1 MQEALYRK
9 HRPATLEE
17 LVGQPDAV
25 ALISEQIKKNNLS
38 HAYLF
43 SGPRG
48 VGKTSLARIIA
59 TTIGCDPVFD
69 ITEID
74 AASHNKVDDIRELND
89 NINFIASSPGKK
101 RVFILDEAHM
111 LSNAASN
118 AFLKTLEE
126 PPEHV
131 IFILATTEPERV
143 IETIRSRT
151 THLAF
156 KRIGSEEIITSLE
169 KISKKEKIKLSIEIL
184 EYISNQ
190 SDGSLRDAI
199 NLFEQTFSTFGN
211 KATMEELYSILG
223 KVTTADLHQIIEAMG
238 TQDTSTVLKI
248 LRDNYRS
255 GLQAIDILN
264 SITDLFRN
272 IFYFKYLPED
282 ENFTSLSDSEKD
294 LVNSCNDIISAKD
307 LSKILDML
315 DDINQSIKSSPSQ
328 ELKLELFLVRLIK
341 PQLATDIKS
350 VSRRVDILESREQ
363 EDTKYQEK
371 ENLKD
376 KKKLINEAK
385 PDKKETP
392 KKKAPSS
399 KNKVGKKDIENFDVY
414 WPKILQEAKS
424 VLTPRKY
431 SYLTLVKPE
440 VVDSENLVLYIDSEN
455 EYLIT
460 ELRKSEDVIE
470 LIKSSV
476 AKKIGVDISISIQPH
491 ESPQSGDQTSEEIQS
506 NINEIFDVESID

>member
-9 HRPATLEE
+9 YRPNTLDE

-25 ALISEQIKKNNLS
+25 ALITEQIKKKNLG

-89 NINFIASSPGKK
+89 SVNFIASSPGKK
-101 RVFILDEAHM
+101 RVFILDEVHM

-156 KRIGSEEIITSLE
+156 KRIGNEEIITSLE
-169 KISKKEKIKLSIEIL
+169 KISNQEKIKLSKELL

-190 SDGSLRDAI
+190 SEGSLRDAI
-199 NLFEQTFSTFGN
+199 NLFEQTYSTFGN
-211 KATMEELYSILG
+211 KATIEELYSILG
-223 KVTTADLHQIIEAMG
+223 KVTTSDLFQIVQAMG

-248 LRDNYRS
+248 LRNNYRS

-264 SITDLFRN
+264 SVTDLFRN
-272 IFYFKYLPED
+272 LFYFKYLPED
-282 ENFTSLSDSEKD
+282 ENFTSLSNSEKE
-294 LVNSCNDIISAKD
+294 LVENCNEIISAKD
-307 LSKILDML
+307 LSRILDML
-315 DDINQSIKSSPSQ
+315 DEVNQSIKTSPSQ
-328 ELKLELFLVRLIK
+328 ELKLELFLVKLIK
-341 PQLATDIKS
+341 PQLASDIKS
-350 VSRRVDILESREQ
+350 ISRRVDILESREQ
-363 EDTKYQEK
+363 VDGDLKEKQTPRGKKKPISKDMSEEK
-371 ENLKD
+371 EVKLSKE
-376 KKKLINEAK
+376 KKTA
-385 PDKKETP
+385 
-392 KKKAPSS
+392 
-399 KNKVGKKDIENFDVY
+399 KKDIENFDVY
-414 WPKILQEAKS
+414 WPKILQEAKL

-431 SYLTLVKPE
+431 SYLTLVKPD

-455 EYLIT
+455 EYLIS
-460 ELRKSEDVIE
+460 ELRKSEDILE
-470 LIKSSV
+470 LIKSNI
-476 AKKIGVDISISIQPH
+476 AKKIGVDISISIEPH
-491 ESPQSGDQTSEEIQS
+491 LVLQSTDQTSEEIQS

>member
-9 HRPATLEE
+9 YRPSSLEE
-17 LVGQPDAV
+17 LVGQSDAV
-25 ALISEQIKKNNLS
+25 QLISEQIKNNNLS

-74 AASHNKVDDIRELND
+74 AASHNKVDDVRELND
-89 NINFIASSPGKK
+89 SVNFIASSPGKK
-101 RVFILDEAHM
+101 RVFILDEVHM

-151 THLAF
+151 TQIAF
-156 KRIGSEEIITSLE
+156 KRIKNADIITSLE
-169 KISKKEKIKLSIEIL
+169 KISKAEKIKLSKDVL
-184 EYISNQ
+184 EYIANQ
-190 SDGSLRDAI
+190 SDGSPRDAI

-211 KATMEELYSILG
+211 KATMEQLYSILG
-223 KVTTADLHQIIEAMG
+223 KVTITDLLQILEAMG
-238 TQDTSTVLKI
+238 TQDTATVLKV
-248 LRDNYRS
+248 LRANYKN

-272 IFYFKYLPED
+272 LFYFKYLPED
-282 ENFTSLSDSEKD
+282 ENFTSLSDSEKE
-294 LVNSCNDIISAKD
+294 LIKNCNDIISAKD
-307 LSKILDML
+307 LSRILDML
-315 DDINQSIKSSPSQ
+315 DEINQSIKTSPSQ
-328 ELKLELFLVRLIK
+328 ELKLELFLVKLIK

-350 VSRRVDILESREQ
+350 VSRRVDMLEEHGV
-363 EDTKYQEK
+363 TEK
-371 ENLKD
+371 ISEKQQTSSD
-376 KKKLINEAK
+376 KKKLGNEKVAK
-385 PDKKETP
+385 DKPTKENTNKP
-392 KKKAPSS
+392 IV
-399 KNKVGKKDIENFDVY
+399 KNDIENFDVY
-414 WPKILQEAKS
+414 WPKILEEAKAI
-424 VLTPRKY
+424 LTPRKY

-440 VVDSENLVLYIDSEN
+440 VIDSNNLTLYIDSEN

-460 ELRKSEDVIE
+460 ELRKSDEIIE
-470 LIKSSV
+470 LIKSNVTQKMGVEVTV
-476 AKKIGVDISISIQPH
+476 AIQPH
-491 ESPQSGDQTSEEIQS
+491 EGLQNNNQTSKDVQS
-506 NINEIFDVESID
+506 NISEIFDVESID

>member
-9 HRPATLEE
+9 YRPSSLEE
-17 LVGQPDAV
+17 LVGQSDAV
-25 ALISEQIKKNNLS
+25 QLISEQIKNSNLS

-74 AASHNKVDDIRELND
+74 AASHNKVDDVRELND
-89 NINFIASSPGKK
+89 SVNFIASSPGKK
-101 RVFILDEAHM
+101 RVFILDEVHM

-151 THLAF
+151 TQIAF
-156 KRIGSEEIITSLE
+156 KRIKNADIITSLE
-169 KISKKEKIKLSIEIL
+169 KISKAEKIKLSKDVL
-184 EYISNQ
+184 EYIANQ

-211 KATMEELYSILG
+211 KATMEQLYSILG
-223 KVTTADLHQIIEAMG
+223 KVTITDLLQILEAMG
-238 TQDTSTVLKI
+238 TQDTATVLKV
-248 LRDNYRS
+248 LRANYKN

-272 IFYFKYLPED
+272 LFYFKYLPED
-282 ENFTSLSDSEKD
+282 ENFTSLSESEKE
-294 LVNSCNDIISAKD
+294 LIKNCNDIISAKD
-307 LSKILDML
+307 LSRILDML
-315 DDINQSIKSSPSQ
+315 DEINQSIKTSPSQ
-328 ELKLELFLVRLIK
+328 ELKLELFLVKLIK

-350 VSRRVDILESREQ
+350 VSRRVDMLEEHGV
-363 EDTKYQEK
+363 TEK
-371 ENLKD
+371 ISEKQQTSSD
-376 KKKLINEAK
+376 KKKLSNEKVAIDK
-385 PDKKETP
+385 PTKENTKKP
-392 KKKAPSS
+392 IV
-399 KNKVGKKDIENFDVY
+399 KNDIDNFDVY
-414 WPKILQEAKS
+414 WPKILEEAKAI
-424 VLTPRKY
+424 LTPRKY

-440 VVDSENLVLYIDSEN
+440 VIDSNNLTLYIDSEN

-460 ELRKSEDVIE
+460 ELRKSDEIIE
-470 LIKSSV
+470 LIKSNVTQKMGVEVTV
-476 AKKIGVDISISIQPH
+476 AIQPH
-491 ESPQSGDQTSEEIQS
+491 EGLQNNNQTSKDVQS
-506 NINEIFDVESID
+506 NISEIFDVESID

>member
-169 KISKKEKIKLSIEIL
+169 KISKKEKIKLSKEIL

-211 KATMEELYSILG
+211 KATIEELYSILG

-315 DDINQSIKSSPSQ
+315 DDLS
-328 ELKLELFLVRLIK
+328 LIH
-341 PQLATDIKS
+341 I
-350 VSRRVDILESREQ
+350 
-363 EDTKYQEK
+363 
-371 ENLKD
+371 
-376 KKKLINEAK
+376 
-385 PDKKETP
+385 
-392 KKKAPSS
+392 
-399 KNKVGKKDIENFDVY
+399 
-414 WPKILQEAKS
+414 
-424 VLTPRKY
+424 
-431 SYLTLVKPE
+431 
-440 VVDSENLVLYIDSEN
+440 
-455 EYLIT
+455 
-460 ELRKSEDVIE
+460 
-470 LIKSSV
+470 
-476 AKKIGVDISISIQPH
+476 
-491 ESPQSGDQTSEEIQS
+491 
-506 NINEIFDVESID
+506 

>member
-9 HRPATLEE
+9 YRPSSLEE

-25 ALISEQIKKNNLS
+25 QLISEQIKNSNLS

-74 AASHNKVDDIRELND
+74 AASHNKVDDVRELND
-89 NINFIASSPGKK
+89 SVNFIASSPGKK
-101 RVFILDEAHM
+101 RVFILDEVHM

-151 THLAF
+151 TQIAF
-156 KRIGSEEIITSLE
+156 KRIKNTDIITSLE
-169 KISKKEKIKLSIEIL
+169 MISKAEKIKLSKDVL
-184 EYISNQ
+184 EYIANQ

-211 KATMEELYSILG
+211 KATMEQLYSILG
-223 KVTTADLHQIIEAMG
+223 KVTITDLLQILEAMG
-238 TQDTSTVLKI
+238 TQDTATVLKV
-248 LRDNYRS
+248 LRANYKN

-272 IFYFKYLPED
+272 LFYFKYLPED
-282 ENFTSLSDSEKD
+282 ENFTSLSESEKE
-294 LVNSCNDIISAKD
+294 LIKNCNDIISAKD
-307 LSKILDML
+307 LSRILDML
-315 DDINQSIKSSPSQ
+315 DEINQSIKTSPSQ
-328 ELKLELFLVRLIK
+328 ELKLELFLVKLIK

-350 VSRRVDILESREQ
+350 VSRRVDMLEEHGV
-363 EDTKYQEK
+363 TEK
-371 ENLKD
+371 ISEKQQTSSD
-376 KKKLINEAK
+376 KKKLSNEKVAK
-385 PDKKETP
+385 DKSTKENT
-392 KKKAPSS
+392 KKPIV
-399 KNKVGKKDIENFDVY
+399 KNDIENFDVY
-414 WPKILQEAKS
+414 WPKILEEAKAI
-424 VLTPRKY
+424 LTPRKY

-440 VVDSENLVLYIDSEN
+440 VLDSNNLTLYIDSEN
-455 EYLIT
+455 EYLIS
-460 ELRKSEDVIE
+460 ELRKSDEIIE
-470 LIKSSV
+470 LIKSNVNQKMGVEVTV
-476 AKKIGVDISISIQPH
+476 AIQPH
-491 ESPQSGDQTSEEIQS
+491 EGLQNNNQTSKDVQS
-506 NINEIFDVESID
+506 NISEIFDVESID

>member
-9 HRPATLEE
+9 YRPNTLDE
-17 LVGQPDAV
+17 LVGQPDVV
-25 ALISEQIKKNNLS
+25 ALISEQVIKNNLG

-89 NINFIASSPGKK
+89 SVNFIASSPGKK
-101 RVFILDEAHM
+101 RVFILDEVHM

-156 KRIGSEEIITSLE
+156 KRIGNEEIVTTLE
-169 KISKKEKIKLSIEIL
+169 KISKKEKIKLSKEIL

-199 NLFEQTFSTFGN
+199 NLFEQTYSTFGN
-211 KATMEELYSILG
+211 KATIEELYSILG
-223 KVTTADLHQIIEAMG
+223 KVTTSDLFQIIEAMG
-238 TQDTSTVLKI
+238 TQDTSTVLTI
-248 LRDNYRS
+248 LRNNYKS
-255 GLQAIDILN
+255 GLQAVDILN

-272 IFYFKYLPED
+272 LFYFKYLPED
-282 ENFTSLSDSEKD
+282 KSFTSLSNSEKE
-294 LVNSCNDIISAKD
+294 LVKSCNEIISAKD
-307 LSKILDML
+307 LSRILDML
-315 DDINQSIKSSPSQ
+315 DEVNQSIKTSPSQ

-341 PQLATDIKS
+341 PQLASDIKS
-350 VSRRVDILESREQ
+350 VSRRVDILESKEQ
-363 EDTKYQEK
+363 RDNNYQQEQTS
-371 ENLKD
+371 KD
-376 KKKLINEAK
+376 KKKPINKAK
-385 PDKKETP
+385 SQEKEINPPLKKKEV
-392 KKKAPSS
+392 
-399 KNKVGKKDIENFDVY
+399 NKDIDNFDVY
-414 WPKILQEAKS
+414 WPKILQEAKT

-431 SYLTLVKPE
+431 SYLTLVKPDID
-440 VVDSENLVLYIDSEN
+440 DSENLVLYIDSEN

-460 ELRKSEDVIE
+460 ELRKSEDILD
-470 LIKSSV
+470 LIKSNV

-491 ESPQSGDQTSEEIQS
+491 DGLQSVDQTSEEIQS
-506 NINEIFDVESID
+506 NINEIFDVENID

>member
-9 HRPATLEE
+9 YRPSSLEE
-17 LVGQPDAV
+17 LVGQSDAV
-25 ALISEQIKKNNLS
+25 QLISEQIKNSNLS

-74 AASHNKVDDIRELND
+74 AASHNKVDDVRELND
-89 NINFIASSPGKK
+89 SVNFIASSPGKK
-101 RVFILDEAHM
+101 RVFILDEVHM

-151 THLAF
+151 TQIAF
-156 KRIGSEEIITSLE
+156 KRIKNADIITSLE
-169 KISKKEKIKLSIEIL
+169 KISKAEKIKLSKDVL
-184 EYISNQ
+184 EYIANQ

-211 KATMEELYSILG
+211 KATMEQLYSILG
-223 KVTTADLHQIIEAMG
+223 KVTITDLLQILEAMG
-238 TQDTSTVLKI
+238 TQDTATVLKV
-248 LRDNYRS
+248 LRANYKN

-272 IFYFKYLPED
+272 LFYFKYLPED
-282 ENFTSLSDSEKD
+282 ENFTSLSDSEKE
-294 LVNSCNDIISAKD
+294 LIKNCNDIISAKD
-307 LSKILDML
+307 LSRILDML
-315 DDINQSIKSSPSQ
+315 DEINQSIKTSPSQ
-328 ELKLELFLVRLIK
+328 ELKLELFLVKLIK

-350 VSRRVDILESREQ
+350 VSRRVDRLEEHGV
-363 EDTKYQEK
+363 TEK
-371 ENLKD
+371 ISEKQQTSSD
-376 KKKLINEAK
+376 KKKLGNEKVAK
-385 PDKKETP
+385 DKPT
-392 KKKAPSS
+392 KKNTKKPIV
-399 KNKVGKKDIENFDVY
+399 KNDIENFDVY
-414 WPKILQEAKS
+414 WPKILEEAKAI
-424 VLTPRKY
+424 LTPRKY

-440 VVDSENLVLYIDSEN
+440 VIDSNNLTLYIDSEN
-455 EYLIT
+455 EYLIS
-460 ELRKSEDVIE
+460 ELRKSDEIIE
-470 LIKSSV
+470 LIKSNVTQKMGVEVTV
-476 AKKIGVDISISIQPH
+476 AIQPH
-491 ESPQSGDQTSEEIQS
+491 EGLQNNNQTSKDVQS
-506 NINEIFDVESID
+506 NISEIFDVESLD

>member
-9 HRPATLEE
+9 YRPNTLDE

-25 ALISEQIKKNNLS
+25 ALITEQIKKKNLG

-89 NINFIASSPGKK
+89 SVNFIASSPGKK
-101 RVFILDEAHM
+101 RVFILDEVHM

-156 KRIGSEEIITSLE
+156 KRIGNEEIITSLE
-169 KISKKEKIKLSIEIL
+169 KISNQEKIKLSKELL

-190 SDGSLRDAI
+190 SEGSLRDAI
-199 NLFEQTFSTFGN
+199 NLFEQTYSTFGN
-211 KATMEELYSILG
+211 KATIEELYSILG
-223 KVTTADLHQIIEAMG
+223 KVTTSDLFQIVQAMG

-248 LRDNYRS
+248 LRNNYRS

-264 SITDLFRN
+264 SVTDLFRN
-272 IFYFKYLPED
+272 LFYFKYLPED
-282 ENFTSLSDSEKD
+282 ENFTSLSNSEKE
-294 LVNSCNDIISAKD
+294 LVKNCNEIISAKD
-307 LSKILDML
+307 LSRILDML
-315 DDINQSIKSSPSQ
+315 DEVNQSIKTSPSQ
-328 ELKLELFLVRLIK
+328 ELKLELFLVKLIK
-341 PQLATDIKS
+341 PQLASDIKS
-350 VSRRVDILESREQ
+350 ISRRVDILESREQ
-363 EDTKYQEK
+363 VDGDLKEIQTPRGKKKPISKDMSEEK
-371 ENLKD
+371 EVKLSKE
-376 KKKLINEAK
+376 KKTA
-385 PDKKETP
+385 
-392 KKKAPSS
+392 
-399 KNKVGKKDIENFDVY
+399 KKDIENFDVY
-414 WPKILQEAKS
+414 WPKILQEAKL

-431 SYLTLVKPE
+431 SYLTLVKPD

-455 EYLIT
+455 EYLIS
-460 ELRKSEDVIE
+460 ELRKSEDILE
-470 LIKSSV
+470 LIKSNI
-476 AKKIGVDISISIQPH
+476 AKKIGVDISISIEPH
-491 ESPQSGDQTSEEIQS
+491 LVLQSTDQTSEEIQS

>member
-9 HRPATLEE
+9 YRPTSLEE
-17 LVGQPDAV
+17 LVGQSDAV
-25 ALISEQIKKNNLS
+25 QLISEQIKNSNLS

-74 AASHNKVDDIRELND
+74 AASHNKVDDVRELND
-89 NINFIASSPGKK
+89 SVNFIASSPGKK
-101 RVFILDEAHM
+101 RVFILDEVHM

-151 THLAF
+151 TQIAF
-156 KRIGSEEIITSLE
+156 KRIKNADIITSLE
-169 KISKKEKIKLSIEIL
+169 KISKAEKIKLSKDIL
-184 EYISNQ
+184 EYIANQ

-211 KATMEELYSILG
+211 KATMEQLYSILG
-223 KVTTADLHQIIEAMG
+223 KVTTTDLFQILEAMG
-238 TQDTSTVLKI
+238 TQDTATVLRV
-248 LRDNYRS
+248 LRANYKN

-272 IFYFKYLPED
+272 LFYFKYLPED
-282 ENFTSLSDSEKD
+282 ENFTSLSDSEKE
-294 LVNSCNDIISAKD
+294 LIKNCNDIISAKD
-307 LSKILDML
+307 LSRILDML
-315 DDINQSIKSSPSQ
+315 DEINQSIKTSPSQ
-328 ELKLELFLVRLIK
+328 ELKLELFLVKLIK

-350 VSRRVDILESREQ
+350 VSRRVDMLEQ
-363 EDTKYQEK
+363 HGVTEK
-371 ENLKD
+371 ITEKRQTPPD
-376 KKKLINEAK
+376 KKKLANEK
-385 PDKKETP
+385 VTKDK
-392 KKKAPSS
+392 S
-399 KNKVGKKDIENFDVY
+399 KKDNIKKPIVKNDIDNFDVY
-414 WPKILQEAKS
+414 WPKILEEAKS
-424 VLTPRKY
+424 ILTPRKY

-440 VVDSENLVLYIDSEN
+440 VIDSNNLILYIDSEN
-455 EYLIT
+455 EYLIS
-460 ELRKSEDVIE
+460 ELRKSDEIIE
-470 LIKSSV
+470 LIKSNV
-476 AKKIGVDISISIQPH
+476 NQKMGVEVTVTIQPYKGL
-491 ESPQSGDQTSEEIQS
+491 QNNNQTNKDVQS
-506 NINEIFDVESID
+506 NISEIFNVENID